1 MSKVKKILLSAHVTL
16 LLAFVLAAPALAAST
31 SSTIDNAVGAGEGS
45 NPLLAF
51 CYYYAI
57 KQDIEID
64 FSAFDGAVYRIDG
77 TGDAKGLSDCWLYF
91 VFRMPPHE
99 PDLSFDF
106 AFDFPLTATR
116 CITQAAYPTSTGF
129 HLSTGYYE
137 FSSEEFGS
145 YNDSSYGDGRAW
157 VRCSSDD
164 FPSYSEYRTI
174 ALFVPSG
181 SIDFYANGKVG
192 GLVLSPDDSS
202 SSVRLSTSSDLD
214 FAFSGSHA
222 ASSGS
227 FSPNSSSVAW
237 SNSVNLFT
245 VSSTS
250 SGIQYIRLA
259 SAGTSGNFYKLFYN
273 SPISMRQSAISATG
287 TGDTTGTA
295 GGNVSNS
302 SYSADSASLSG
313 SGNILLFAQL
323 NYTYHND
330 GGIVDNVA
338 HMTDTLDG
346 MASNLQTITD
356 DFTAREDVGNDI
368 GGTTTDGQISSG
380 TSGMSTGSSSLSDG
394 IAGLPSFASIIAPTS
409 GFIGFLTVPVQQI
422 FAFGNGFL
430 LYIATA
436 MVLLSVIFWV
446 VKRMGGDDG

>member
-1 MSKVKKILLSAHVTL
+1 MSRFKKTLFSAHVTL
-16 LLAFVLAAPALAAST
+16 LLTLVLSVSASAAST
-31 SSTIDNAVGAGEGS
+31 SSSIDNAVGAGEGS

-57 KQDIEID
+57 KNDIEID

-77 TGDAKGLSDCWLYF
+77 TGDAKSLSNCWLYF

-106 AFDFPLTATR
+106 AFDFPLTVTR
-116 CITQAAYPTSTGF
+116 CISQAAYPTSTGF

-137 FSSEEFGS
+137 FSDSEFGS

-181 SIDFYANGKVG
+181 SIDFYSNNSVS
-192 GLVLSPDDSS
+192 GLTLSP
-202 SSVRLSTSSDLD
+202 SVNTSVFALHSRSGD
-214 FAFSGSHA
+214 FTATIKNPA
-222 ASSGS
+222 VTAY
-227 FSPNSSSVAW
+227 FSPRTTYW
-237 SNSVNLFT
+237 DKTYNLFE

-250 SGIQYIRLA
+250 SGLQYIRLA
-259 SAGTSGNFYKLFYN
+259 QNGSSSSYFYKLFGN
-273 SPISMRQSAISATG
+273 SPVSVPASSASASGSVNLDAASGYLANPT
-287 TGDTTGTA
+287 
-295 GGNVSNS
+295 
-302 SYSADSASLSG
+302 YSADSAALSG

-380 TSGMSTGSSSLSDG
+380 ASGMSTGSSSLSDG

-409 GFIGFLTVPVQQI
+409 GFIGFLTVPIQQI
-422 FAFGNGFL
+422 FAFGNGYL